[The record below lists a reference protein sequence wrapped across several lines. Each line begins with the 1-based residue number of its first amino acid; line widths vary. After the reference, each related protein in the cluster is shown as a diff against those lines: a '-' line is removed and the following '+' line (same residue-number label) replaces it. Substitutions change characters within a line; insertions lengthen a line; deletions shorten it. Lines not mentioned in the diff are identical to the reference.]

1 MGAGIGLE
9 IDRVRQ
15 QGVKLAREQPDADAQ
30 DGRDPHGGEHVAGR
44 LLGAQAAVLAEEHV
58 VGKFQPGVQ
67 EGARRGQRQH
77 QGHRRPVVPGRR
89 RDDHGLADEAAEQG
103 EGRDGEGAD
112 HVERH
117 RQRHGPV
124 ETAQFREL
132 VPAGHMDD
140 RARAH
145 EQKPLVDDVGEGVG
159 GGPVEGHLRADADA
173 HHHVAHLADDVVGQ
187 QPPAVVLE
195 HRVDHPVDGHHR
207 PQPDQGLGAR
217 KGSDQHV
224 HRGLGGKGAQE
235 NGAGDGGLG
244 IGIGEP
250 GVQRRHRR
258 VDHEGDQDQQEGEPA
273 FPGQGPDQEGSGLQA
288 EEHDPAEQQH
298 AAGDM
303 HHEIA
308 EPGGDR
314 RLPPRREDQVGG
326 RERHDLPGDEQG
338 EPVPGEDHAKGAAHV
353 QVGGHVL
360 FRPLHVKRVDRADQG
375 HDGEHPGEHQ
385 AQLVH
390 LADEQLHAREIEG
403 AVVSGRHRRHG
414 GDGEQRDADQPGLAP
429 APAEKGDRRRAEDE
443 KQPGM
448 DPLNHSSP
456 RPA

>member
-1 MGAGIGLE
+1 
-9 IDRVRQ
+9 
-15 QGVKLAREQPDADAQ
+15 
-30 DGRDPHGGEHVAGR
+30 
-44 LLGAQAAVLAEEHV
+44 
-58 VGKFQPGVQ
+58 
-67 EGARRGQRQH
+67 
-77 QGHRRPVVPGRR
+77 
-89 RDDHGLADEAAEQG
+89 
-103 EGRDGEGAD
+103 
-112 HVERH
+112 
-117 RQRHGPV
+117 
-124 ETAQFREL
+124 
-132 VPAGHMDD
+132 MDD

-145 EQKPLVDDVGEGVG
+145 EQKPLVDDVGEGVRR
-159 GGPVEGHLRADADA
+159 GPVEGHLRADADA
-173 HHHVAHLADDVVGQ
+173 DHHVAHLADDMVGQ

-195 HRVDHPVDGHHR
+195 HRVDYPVDGHHR

-217 KGSDQHV
+217 KCPDQHV
-224 HRGLGGKGAQE
+224 DRGLGGKGAQE

-244 IGIGEP
+244 IGVGEP

-258 VDHEGDQDQQEGEPA
+258 VDDEGDQDKHEGEPA
-273 FPGQGPDQEGSGLQA
+273 FPGQGSDQEGPGLQA
-288 EEHDPAEQQH
+288 EEHDAAEQQH

-326 RERHDLPGDEQG
+326 RKRHDLPGHEQG
-338 EPVPGEDHAKGAAHV
+338 EPIPGEDHSEGAAHV

-360 FRPLHVKRVDRADQG
+360 FRPLHVKRVDRADQR

-390 LADEQLHAREIEG
+390 LADEQLHAGEIVDP
-403 AVVSGRHRRHG
+403 VVSGRHRRHG
-414 GDGEQRDADQPGLAP
+414 GNGEQRDADQPCLAP
-429 APAEKGDRRRAEDE
+429 APAEKGDRRGAEDE